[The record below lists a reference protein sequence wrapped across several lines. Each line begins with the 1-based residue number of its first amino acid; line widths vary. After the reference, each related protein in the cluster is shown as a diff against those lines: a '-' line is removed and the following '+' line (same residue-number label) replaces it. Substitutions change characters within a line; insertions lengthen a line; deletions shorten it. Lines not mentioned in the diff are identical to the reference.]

1 MEDKKSSKHN
11 VDPKKVWENVKA
23 KEDLTFTSKDLTSRP
38 HKNFF
43 YCGNFR
49 KIKKKNNTYLEY
61 G

>member
-38 HKNFF
+38 HKNFLLWKF
-43 YCGNFR
+43 S
-49 KIKKKNNTYLEY
+49 KKKQYLFRIWIIM
-61 G
+61 